1 MADLEANFTLEEQPT
16 INATL
21 SLDVT
26 GITEHDLLIHRDY
39 ADQHP
44 MTAISGLVDALTAKQ
59 NVLIAGTNIQINGD
73 TISATDTTYVA
84 GNGISIVGNV
94 ISNTQVSAVWG
105 NITGSLSAQ
114 TDLYNELQD
123 LDGRITSDHDE
134 ITNISLTMQTYG
146 DIVTHDT
153 SEFATAAEG
162 ALAASA
168 VQPGENISILLNDAG
183 YITLSALNGYAT
195 QAWVQSRGY
204 LTEISYGDVTIALG
218 FTPYDATNPAGYI
231 TSAALTGYA
240 TQNWVTNQGYITG
253 ITSTDVTTA
262 LGYTP
267 YNSTNPA
274 GYITSAAL
282 NGYATQNWVTGQG
295 YITGIDSSDVT
306 TALGY
311 TPYDSANPAGYITS
325 AALPTVNNST
335 ITIQKNGTTVETF
348 TLNQATDK
356 TVNIA
361 VPTDTSD
368 LTNGAGFITSAAI
381 PTLADL
387 TTETQM
393 AAINSGATSTNIG
406 QIATNTQAISDETTN
421 RQNADYNLQQQIDA
435 ITSASDV
442 TDIVGTYAQLQAYD
456 TTNLPNNSIIKVLQD
471 ESRNNETTYYRWVI
485 TNGTGTWVLIGE
497 EGPYYTKSEAD
508 NTFVPQSRTVNGKA
522 LSANIS
528 LTASDV
534 GAATSAQGALADT
547 AVQPGDLATVATS
560 GSYTDLTNKPTIPA
574 AQIQSDW
581 TQATTTAVD
590 YIKNK
595 PTLATVAT
603 SGSYNDLSNKPTIP
617 SDTSDLTNG
626 AGYITS
632 SALSGYATET
642 WVGNQ
647 GYLTGITSSD
657 VTTALGYTPYN
668 SSNPNGYITSSA
680 LTPYVLS
687 TSLATVA
694 TSGSYNDLS
703 NKPTIPAAQVNSD
716 WNAASGV
723 AQILNKP
730 TIPTDTSDLT
740 NGAGYITSSALSGY
754 QTTSNLVTSISS
766 GSTDTQYPSAKCVYD
781 IVGDVESAINTIRG
795 V

>member
-39 ADQHP
+39 PDQHP
-44 MTAISGLVDALTAKQ
+44 MTAITGLVDALVGKQ
-59 NVLIAGTNIQINGD
+59 NVLIAGANIQINGD

-146 DIVTHDT
+146 DIVTHNT

-162 ALAASA
+162 ALAVSA
-168 VQPGENISILLNDAG
+168 VQPGDNISILLNDAG

-204 LTEISYGDVTIALG
+204 LTEISYGDVTTALG

-231 TSAALTGYA
+231 TSSALTGYA
-240 TQNWVTNQGYITG
+240 TQNWVTSQGYITG

-311 TPYDSANPAGYITS
+311 TPYNSSNPAGYTS
-325 AALPTVNNST
+325 NVGTVTSVNNVS
-335 ITIQKNGTTVETF
+335 
-348 TLNQATDK
+348 
-356 TVNIA
+356 
-361 VPTDTSD
+361 P
-368 LTNGAGFITSAAI
+368 
-381 PTLADL
+381 
-387 TTETQM
+387 
-393 AAINSGATSTNIG
+393 
-406 QIATNTQAISDETTN
+406 
-421 RQNADYNLQQQIDA
+421 
-435 ITSASDV
+435 
-442 TDIVGTYAQLQAYD
+442 
-456 TTNLPNNSIIKVLQD
+456 
-471 ESRNNETTYYRWVI
+471 
-485 TNGTGTWVLIGE
+485 
-497 EGPYYTKSEAD
+497 
-508 NTFVPQSRTVNGKA
+508 VNG
-522 LSANIS
+522 NVS
-528 LTASDV
+528 L
-534 GAATSAQGALADT
+534 
-547 AVQPGDLATVATS
+547 
-560 GSYTDLTNKPTIPA
+560 
-574 AQIQSDW
+574 
-581 TQATTTAVD
+581 
-590 YIKNK
+590 
-595 PTLATVAT
+595 
-603 SGSYNDLSNKPTIP
+603 
-617 SDTSDLTNG
+617 
-626 AGYITS
+626 
-632 SALSGYATET
+632 
-642 WVGNQ
+642 
-647 GYLTGITSSD
+647 
-657 VTTALGYTPYN
+657 
-668 SSNPNGYITSSA
+668 
-680 LTPYVLS
+680 
-687 TSLATVA
+687 
-694 TSGSYNDLS
+694 
-703 NKPTIPAAQVNSD
+703 TIPAAQVNSD
-716 WNAASGV
+716 WNASSGV

-740 NGAGYITSSALSGY
+740 NGAGYITNSALSGY
-754 QTTSNLVTSISS
+754 QTTSNLVTSLSS
-766 GSTDTQYPSAKCVYD
+766 ASTNTQYPSAKCVYD
-781 IVGDVESAINTIRG
+781 IVGDIESAINTIRG
-795 V
+795 I